1 MLIING
7 VNVFPSQIEEVLM
20 KILEVGANYLIQL
33 EKRGSLDRL
42 MVKTEIDAR
51 LFTGDPDALDD
62 LRERISELLRSAIL
76 VKPVVELHEPG
87 SLPVSEGKAQ
97 RVVDLRPAF

>member
-1 MLIING
+1 
-7 VNVFPSQIEEVLM
+7 
-20 KILEVGANYLIQL
+20 
-33 EKRGSLDRL
+33 R
-42 MVKTEIDAR
+42 T
-51 LFTGDPDALDD
+51 LDD

-87 SLPVSEGKAQ
+87 SLPVSEGKAK

>member
-1 MLIING
+1 M
-7 VNVFPSQIEEVLM
+7 
-20 KILEVGANYLIQL
+20 
-33 EKRGSLDRL
+33 DRL
-42 MVKTEIDAR
+42 AVKTEIDAR
-51 LFTGDPDALDD
+51 LFTGNPRALDD